1 MNAEIYLRSY
11 ATFNA
16 YLIELEADLRKVKED
31 RAMLY
36 AEGTPSINGMP
47 GSSGPGNPT
56 ATKSER
62 LSEFDEKIELLEVE
76 IAMYEAKMQDIEN
89 TVSRLTDSEQK
100 IARMRYM
107 RGRSENWDRIAREL
121 NYSERQCRR
130 INIRLKKKIEKMSVH
145 GRKCVL

>member
-16 YLIELEADLRKVKED
+16 YLIELEADLRSEKEE
-31 RAMLY
+31 RAQLY
-36 AEGTPSINGMP
+36 AEGTPSLNGMP
-47 GSSGPGNPT
+47 GSTGPGNPT
-56 ATKSER
+56 AIKSEK
-62 LSEFDEKIELLEVE
+62 LSEFDKKIEQLEAE
-76 IAMYEAKMQDIEN
+76 IAMYKAKMQDIEN

-107 RGRSENWDRIAREL
+107 RGRSESWDRIAREL

-130 INIRLKKKIEKMSVH
+130 ANIRLKKKIEKMSVH
-145 GRKCVL
+145 GHKYVL